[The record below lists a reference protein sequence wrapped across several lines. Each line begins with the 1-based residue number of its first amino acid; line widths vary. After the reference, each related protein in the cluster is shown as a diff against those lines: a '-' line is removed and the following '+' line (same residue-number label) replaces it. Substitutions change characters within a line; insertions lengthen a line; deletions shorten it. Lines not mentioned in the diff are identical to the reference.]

1 MLNIASLPSAAAL
14 ARLDWK
20 AEVGPQPSKAV
31 VAGDEVYVGTQT
43 PDKRSEL
50 HRFSAASGRRLSTA
64 HTWTGTLQGSMGSTA
79 VMKGVDGQLMGV
91 DASSGER
98 KWGFHAGLRP
108 TAEGYNGE
116 QAVVATERGLA
127 ALSEGG
133 PAGLEVPFSITLPDA
148 RCISPGPDGWLV
160 LTGRY
165 SGTGQIVSLD
175 SQGQTRWKAPADTGG
190 PRHAPQMGVEG
201 TVYSTGYNGMLSAFD
216 GKTGELKW
224 QYETGE
230 TYNNRPDVGPA
241 GQVVVSTQRGHVA
254 LLDSEGRETWKL
266 DTGAQVLG
274 CFVHPDGT
282 VFVQHPESL
291 EALDALTGSTL
302 QKLPI
307 QPADLTQAPDGSLYA
322 MSRNGTLQ
330 KIVLE

>member
-50 HRFSAASGRRLSTA
+50 HRFSAANGRRLSTA

-79 VMKGVDGQLMGV
+79 VMKGADGQLMGV

-108 TAEGYNGE
+108 NAEGYDGE
-116 QAVVATERGLA
+116 QAVVATERGLSV
-127 ALSEGG
+127 LREDSRT
-133 PAGLEVPFSITLPDA
+133 GLDVPVSIQLTDT

-165 SGTGQIVSLD
+165 SGTGQIISLD
-175 SQGQTRWKAPADTGG
+175 SQGKTRWKAPADTGG
-190 PRHAPQMGVEG
+190 PRHAPQAAADG

-230 TYNNRPDVGPA
+230 TYNNRPDLGPQ

-254 LLDSEGRETWKL
+254 LLDAEGREAWKL
-266 DTGAQVLG
+266 DTGAQVVG

-291 EALDALTGSTL
+291 EALDAMTGATL

-307 QPADLTQAPDGSLYA
+307 QPADVTQAPDGSLYA

>member
-1 MLNIASLPSAAAL
+1 MLNIASLPSAAAT

-50 HRFSAASGRRLSTA
+50 HRFSAANGRRLSTA
-64 HTWTGTLQGSMGSTA
+64 HTWTGTLQGRMGSTA
-79 VMKGVDGQLMGV
+79 VMKGVDGHLMGV

-98 KWGFHAGLRP
+98 KWGYHSGLRP
-108 TAEGYNGE
+108 TAEAFNGE
-116 QAVVATERGLA
+116 QAVLATESRLV
-127 ALSEGG
+127 ALSEAARG
-133 PAGLEVPFSITLPDA
+133 GLEAPFSIPLQDA
-148 RCISPGPDGWLV
+148 RSISPGPDGWLV

-175 SQGQTRWKAPADTGG
+175 SQGQTRWMAPADTGG
-190 PRHAPQMGVEG
+190 PRHAPRMGVEG

-230 TYNNRPDVGPA
+230 TYNNQPDVGPA
-241 GQVVVSTQRGHVA
+241 GQVVVSTRRGQVV
-254 LLDSEGRETWKL
+254 LLDCEGRATWEV

-291 EALDALTGSTL
+291 DALDAVTGTTL

-307 QPADLTQAPDGSLYA
+307 APADLTQAPDGSLYA
-322 MSRNGTLQ
+322 MSKNGTLQ